1 MDRTDLGRIVNFK
14 INLVGSL
21 IKQGYSIVKAEIE
34 EVKKDRL
41 EITIAVRKEG
51 YEIYQEYSIDLNFID
66 IRSVTAAIIE
76 DINDRLKYSKI
87 IK

>member
-21 IKQGYSIVKAEIE
+21 IKEGYSIVKIEME

-41 EITIAVRKEG
+41 EITIVVRKEG
-51 YEIYQEYSIDLNFID
+51 YEIYQEYSINLDYIFDD

-76 DINDRLKYSKI
+76 DIDNRFKYK
-87 IK
+87 

>member
-21 IKQGYSIVKAEIE
+21 IKEGYSIVKIEIE

-41 EITIAVRKEG
+41 EITIVVRREG
-51 YEIYQEYSIDLNFID
+51 YEIYQEYSINLDYIFDD
-66 IRSVTAAIIE
+66 IRSVITAIVK
-76 DINDRLKYSKI
+76 DINDRFKYK
-87 IK
+87 

>member
-21 IKQGYSIVKAEIE
+21 IKEGYSIVKIEIE

-41 EITIAVRKEG
+41 EITIVVRKEG
-51 YEIYQEYSIDLNFID
+51 YEIYQEYSINLDYIFDD
-66 IRSVTAAIIE
+66 IRSVITAIVK
-76 DINDRLKYSKI
+76 DINDRFKYK
-87 IK
+87 

>member
-41 EITIAVRKEG
+41 EITIVVRKEI
-51 YEIYQEYSIDLNFID
+51 YEIYQEYSINLDYIFDD
-66 IRSVTAAIIE
+66 IRSVTAAIIK
-76 DINDRLKYSKI
+76 DINDRFKYK
-87 IK
+87 

>member
-14 INLVGSL
+14 INLIGNL

-41 EITIAVRKEG
+41 EITIVVRKEG
-51 YEIYQEYSIDLNFID
+51 YKIYQEYSIDLNFID

>member
-21 IKQGYSIVKAEIE
+21 IKEGYSIVKIEIE

-41 EITIAVRKEG
+41 EITIVVRKEV
-51 YEIYQEYSIDLNFID
+51 YEIYQEYSINLDYIFDD
-66 IRSVTAAIIE
+66 IRSVTAAIIK
-76 DINDRLKYSKI
+76 DINDRLKYK
-87 IK
+87 

>member
-21 IKQGYSIVKAEIE
+21 IKEGYSIVKIEIE

-41 EITIAVRKEG
+41 EITIVVRKEI
-51 YEIYQEYSIDLNFID
+51 YEIYQEYSINLDYIFDD
-66 IRSVTAAIIE
+66 IRSVITAIIK
-76 DINDRLKYSKI
+76 DINDRFKYK
-87 IK
+87 

>member
-14 INLVGSL
+14 INLIGNL

-41 EITIAVRKEG
+41 EITIVVRKEG
-51 YEIYQEYSIDLNFID
+51 YKIYQEYSIDLNFID

-76 DINDRLKYSKI
+76 DINNRLKYSKI

>member
-21 IKQGYSIVKAEIE
+21 IKQGYSIVKIEME

-41 EITIAVRKEG
+41 EITIVVRKEG
-51 YEIYQEYSIDLNFID
+51 YEIYQEYSINLDYIFDD

-76 DINDRLKYSKI
+76 DIDNRFKYK
-87 IK
+87 

>member
-21 IKQGYSIVKAEIE
+21 IKQGYSIVKTEIE

-41 EITIAVRKEG
+41 EITIVVRKEG
-51 YEIYQEYSIDLNFID
+51 YEIYQGYSINLDYIFDD
-66 IRSVTAAIIE
+66 IRSVTAAIIK
-76 DINDRLKYSKI
+76 DINDRLKYK
-87 IK
+87 